1 MQFHL
6 TEKKKRWLWQSR
18 PAQNKKAK
26 LSGET
31 ASPLLNELPLT
42 VTWSDRKSNL

>member
-6 TEKKKRWLWQSR
+6 TEKKKRRLLQSR

-31 ASPLLNELPLT
+31 ASPLLNIEYWFRNHQDT
-42 VTWSDRKSNL
+42 GA